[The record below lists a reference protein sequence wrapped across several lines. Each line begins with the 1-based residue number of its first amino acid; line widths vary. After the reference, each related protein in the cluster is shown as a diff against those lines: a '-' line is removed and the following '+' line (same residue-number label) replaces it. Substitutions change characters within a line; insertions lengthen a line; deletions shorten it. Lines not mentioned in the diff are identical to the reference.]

1 MFRQAGVVARGV
13 AWGRQRTHA
22 RVDTSE
28 GGVRGRNVR
37 RASCVSGRSFGG
49 HVEGVWVMV
58 AMRAVLV
65 VVVVQI
71 LVVVV

>member
-1 MFRQAGVVARGV
+1 MRILPLSLVLALSF
-13 AWGRQRTHA
+13 

-49 HVEGVWVMV
+49 HVEGVLVMV

>member
-1 MFRQAGVVARGV
+1 MRIPPLSLVLALSF
-13 AWGRQRTHA
+13 

>member
-1 MFRQAGVVARGV
+1 MRIPPLSLVLALSF
-13 AWGRQRTHA
+13 

-28 GGVRGRNVR
+28 GVRGRNVR
-37 RASCVSGRSFGG
+37 KASCVSGRSFGG
-49 HVEGVWVMV
+49 YVEGVWVMV

>member
-1 MFRQAGVVARGV
+1 MRILPLSLVLALSF
-13 AWGRQRTHA
+13 

>member
-1 MFRQAGVVARGV
+1 MRIPPLSIELALSF
-13 AWGRQRTHA
+13 